1 MIKVKYLLLYLL
13 SVVESEGR
21 SLEKTVMM
29 RNHWKR
35 LYFSMHFKHYNQ
47 KVERTKISE
56 RHHFGKMNTV
66 VFL

>member
-1 MIKVKYLLLYLL
+1 MIKAKNLSLYLL
-13 SVVESEGR
+13 PVVESEAR
-21 SLEKTVMM
+21 SLEKTVVM

-35 LYFSMHFKHYNQ
+35 LYFSMHFKRYYQ

-56 RHHFGKMNTV
+56 KLHFGKMNTV